1 MMTWIDWIIVSLP
14 CALVVF
20 MALKAQKYV
29 RSVADFLAAGRV
41 AGRYVLCVA
50 GAEAS
55 MGLVSV
61 IAMWE
66 MYYRSGFAVGYWASI
81 GTPIAIM
88 YGLTGYCIYR
98 FRETRALT
106 MGQFLEMRYSKKFRV
121 LAAILQS
128 LSGVMNYA
136 IFPAVSAR
144 AMMYFLEIPP
154 YFYIGDWRF
163 STFAMLMVIF
173 LGIALWLA
181 LLGGQITIMVT
192 DCIQGIL
199 SYPFYAIL
207 VFYVL
212 YRFNWWTEVTPT
224 LSYVHEPGSGR
235 SMLNPFDVGKL
246 RDFNLFYVFAGIFQ
260 GVFSRVTWGGAQGYS
275 VSALNAH
282 EQKMAGLFGTWRAGF
297 SIMMITMLAIAAFVV
312 MHHGNFS
319 TEAKNAH
326 YHLTKQTVAEMASGS
341 RFSEVQ
347 EDLNTMIETDTVPER
362 LKQRLISERTF
373 ATTGIDLNSIKPDDY
388 RQIAVTAVSSVDK
401 KAGAQLNTIYGQ
413 MLVPITLRELL
424 PVGIT
429 GILCA
434 LMIFLMVS
442 TDTTYMHSWGS
453 IITQDIILP
462 FFKKPLTPQQH
473 LRLLRW
479 VITGVVVFAFLFS
492 FFFAQMDFVLMFF
505 AITGAIW
512 TAGAGPVTTF
522 GLYWSKGTTAAAFT
536 SLIAG
541 STIAVSGIVC
551 QQQWAAKIYPF
562 LERHDLVDITTKI
575 FSALSSPFDP
585 IIKWEVTPGK
595 FPINSAEMSFIAVLT
610 SVLLYVIVS
619 LLTCKKPYNM
629 DKLLHRGKYA
639 DGITFQRFEWS
650 FKNFFLKIAGIDPN
664 YTKGD
669 RILAYSV
676 FGYSFCYAWVLNFIC
691 VLIWNAIYKWPLE
704 WWGIKFFITGLVVP
718 GCVAV
723 VSTVWFAIGGSID
736 LHRLFKRLEEKVSND
751 ADNGTVEKS
760 EDDYVDN
767 TKEKK

>member
-1 MMTWIDWIIVSLP
+1 MMTWIDWLVVILP
-14 CALVVF
+14 AALVVF

-29 RSVADFLAAGRV
+29 KSVADFLAAGRV

-55 MGLVSV
+55 MGLVSL

-106 MGQFLEMRYSKKFRV
+106 MGQFLEMRYNRKFRV
-121 LAAILQS
+121 LAAVLQS

-154 YFYIGDWRF
+154 YFYLGGWRF
-163 STFAMLMVIF
+163 STFATLMVIF

-181 LLGGQITIMVT
+181 LLGGQVTIMVT

-199 SYPFYAIL
+199 SYPFYAVL

-212 YRFNWWTEVTPT
+212 YRFDWWQEVTPT
-224 LSYVHEPGSGR
+224 LAFIHEPGSGR
-235 SMLNPFDVGKL
+235 SMLNPFDVHKL
-246 RDFNLFYVFAGIFQ
+246 RDFNLFYVFAGIF
-260 GVFSRVTWGGAQGYS
+260 GGIFTRITWGGSQGYS
-275 VSALNAH
+275 VSALNAQ
-282 EQKMAGLFGTWRAGF
+282 EQKMAGLLGTWRAGF
-297 SIMMITMLAIAAFVV
+297 SMIMITMLAIAAFVV
-312 MHHGNFS
+312 MHHGNFKA
-319 TEAKNAH
+319 EAKSSH
-326 YHLTKQTVAEMASGS
+326 YHLTRQTVAEMAADVK
-341 RFSEVQ
+341 FAEVNQ
-347 EDLNTMIETDTVPER
+347 DLNSMLETDAVPDR
-362 LKQRLISERTF
+362 LKKRLAKDKHF
-373 ATTGIDLNSIKPDDY
+373 ASSGIDLDHVKPEEY
-388 RQIAVTAVSSVDK
+388 RQVAVAAVSSVDK

-462 FFKKPLTPQQH
+462 FLKKPLTPQQH

-479 VITGVVVFAFLFS
+479 VIAGVVVFAFLFS
-492 FFFAQMDFVLMFF
+492 FFFAQMDYVLMFF

-522 GLYWSKGTTAAAFT
+522 GLYWSRGTTAAAFT

-541 STIAVSGIVC
+541 STIAVSGIIC
-551 QQQWAAKIYPF
+551 QQQWAARIYPF
-562 LERHDLVDITTKI
+562 LEHHDLVDTASKI
-575 FSALSSPFDP
+575 FGALSAPFYP
-585 IIKWEVTPGK
+585 IIEWKVTPGK
-595 FPINSAEMSFIAVLT
+595 FPVNSVEMSFIAILT

-619 LLTCKKPYNM
+619 LLTCRKRYNM
-629 DKLLHRGKYA
+629 EKLLHRGKYS

-664 YTKGD
+664 YTRGD

-676 FGYSFCYAWVLNFIC
+676 FIYSFCYAWVLNFVG
-691 VLIWNAIYKWPLE
+691 VLAWNLFYPWPLK
-704 WWGIKFFITGLVVP
+704 WWGIKFFITGLVIP

-723 VSTVWFAIGGSID
+723 VSTFWFAIGGSID
-736 LHRLFKRLEEKVSND
+736 LHRLFKRLDGKVGND
-751 ADNGTVEKS
+751 ADNGTVQKTD
-760 EDDYVDN
+760 DDYIDG
-767 TKEKK
+767 KEKK

>member
-1 MMTWIDWIIVSLP
+1 MMTWIDWLVVVLP
-14 CALVVF
+14 AALVVG

-29 RSVADFLAAGRV
+29 KSVADFLAAGRV

-55 MGLVSV
+55 MGLVSL

-106 MGQFLEMRYSKKFRV
+106 MGQFLEMRYNRKFRV
-121 LAAILQS
+121 LAAVLQS

-144 AMMYFLEIPP
+144 AMMYFLEVPP
-154 YFYIGDWRF
+154 YFYLGGWRF
-163 STFAMLMVIF
+163 STFATLMVFF
-173 LGIALWLA
+173 LGVALWLA
-181 LLGGQITIMVT
+181 LLGGQVTIMVT

-199 SYPFYAIL
+199 SYPFYAVL

-212 YRFNWWTEVTPT
+212 YRFDWWQEVTPT
-224 LSYVHEPGSGR
+224 LAFIHEPGSGR
-235 SMLNPFDVGKL
+235 SMLNPFDVHKL
-246 RDFNLFYVFAGIFQ
+246 RDFNLFYVFAGIF
-260 GVFSRVTWGGAQGYS
+260 GGIFTRITWSGSQGYS
-275 VSALNAH
+275 VSALNAQ
-282 EQKMAGLFGTWRAGF
+282 EQKMAGLLGTWRAGF
-297 SIMMITMLAIAAFVV
+297 SMMMITMLAIAAFVV
-312 MHHGNFS
+312 MHHGNFK
-319 TEAKNAH
+319 TEAKSSH
-326 YHLTKQTVAEMASGS
+326 YHLTRQTVAEMAPDGK
-341 RFSEVQ
+341 FAEVNQ
-347 EDLNTMIETDTVPER
+347 DLNSMLETDAVPER
-362 LKQRLISERTF
+362 LKKRLAKDKHF
-373 ATTGIDLNSIKPDDY
+373 ASSGIDLDHVKPEEY
-388 RQIAVTAVSSVDK
+388 RQVAVAAISSVDK

-424 PVGIT
+424 PCGIT

-462 FFKKPLTPQQH
+462 FLKKPLTPQQH

-479 VITGVVVFAFLFS
+479 VIAGVVVFAFLFS
-492 FFFAQMDFVLMFF
+492 FFFAQMDYVLMFF

-512 TAGAGPVTTF
+512 SAGAGPVTTF

-551 QQQWAAKIYPF
+551 QQQWAARIYPF
-562 LERHDLVDITTKI
+562 LEHHDLVDTASKI
-575 FSALSSPFDP
+575 FGALSAPFYP
-585 IIKWEVTPGK
+585 IIEWKVTPGK
-595 FPINSAEMSFIAVLT
+595 FPINSVEMSFIAVLT
-610 SVLLYVIVS
+610 SVILYVTVS
-619 LLTCKKPYNM
+619 LLTCRKSYNM

-664 YTKGD
+664 YTRGD

-676 FGYSFCYAWVLNFIC
+676 FIYSFCYAWVLNFVG
-691 VLIWNAIYKWPLE
+691 VLIWNLFYTWPLK
-704 WWGIKFFITGLVVP
+704 WWGIKFFITGLVIP

-723 VSTVWFAIGGSID
+723 VSTFWFAIGGSID

-751 ADNGTVEKS
+751 ADNGTVQKS
-760 EDDYVDN
+760 EDDYIERK
-767 TKEKK
+767 KE